1 MRRFAMTI
9 PPMEVPPSRA
19 TNAAV
24 PLPPGSDVDLSV
36 DPDDAKVEP
45 ATTPPPGDDSPT
57 VEQRT
62 DHDR

>member
-1 MRRFAMTI
+1 MTI

-24 PLPPGSDVDLSV
+24 PVFPGSDADLSV
-36 DPDDAKVEP
+36 EPDDAQVEGGKK
-45 ATTPPPGDDSPT
+45 PPSGDDSAT
-57 VEQRT
+57 FEREA